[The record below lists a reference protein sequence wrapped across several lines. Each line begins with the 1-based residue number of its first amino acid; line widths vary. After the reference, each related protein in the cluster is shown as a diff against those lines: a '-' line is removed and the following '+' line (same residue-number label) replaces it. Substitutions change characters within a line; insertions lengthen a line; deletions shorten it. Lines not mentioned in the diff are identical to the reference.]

1 MRFKY
6 PRINNVLLDG
16 LEQGFF
22 VNMSVINSSFVVC
35 AIPIVGVRDVI
46 DARSRT
52 GWVLVWVSSSWM
64 YYSKEKTRQ
73 VRKSSPGCG

>member
-22 VNMSVINSSFVVC
+22 VYMSVINSSFVAC
-35 AIPIVGVRDVI
+35 PIPVVGARDVI

-52 GWVLVWVSSSWM
+52 GWILVRVSSSWM
-64 YYSKEKTRQ
+64 YYGREKIRQ
-73 VRKSSPGCG
+73 VRKSSLGCG